1 MRKEV
6 NYASPNMENTVKT
19 EECSQVGAFLR
30 VGRRIHFFYCRLIL
44 YPSQR
49 YQPTLKLLSHLAA
62 VASRCDCAHLV
73 GCQAVTCYRTRQP
86 RVDSAKHCPRV
97 RESAIR
103 APDLHRLCTFY
114 TYSGRSSF
122 WTPATTFWTIS
133 WIREQCIRS
142 TRQLQRLQCAP
153 RNPMRSC
160 RR

>member
-1 MRKEV
+1 M
-6 NYASPNMENTVKT
+6 VKT
-19 EECSQVGAFLR
+19 EECSQVGAFLK
-30 VGRRIHFFYCRLIL
+30 VGRRIHFFYCCLIL
-44 YPSQR
+44 CPLQQ
-49 YQPTLKLLSHLAA
+49 YQPTLNLPVSHLAA
-62 VASRCDCAHLV
+62 VASRCDCAHRV
-73 GCQAVTCYRTRQP
+73 ECQAVTCYRTRQP

-97 RESAIR
+97 REGAIR

-142 TRQLQRLQCAP
+142 IRRLQRLQCAHP
-153 RNPMRSC
+153 NMRSC